1 MWAGYFFLALLSNGK
16 YDDDDDAT
24 QNTFSH
30 TALAVTMGFKIFM
43 NFPLDLI
50 KTKAVDSSLFEKNRL
65 ATSVV

>member
-1 MWAGYFFLALLSNGK
+1 MVYFFSALLSNGK
-16 YDDDDDAT
+16 YDDDAT

>member
-30 TALAVTMGFKIFM
+30 TALAVTMGSKY
-43 NFPLDLI
+43 L
-50 KTKAVDSSLFEKNRL
+50 
-65 ATSVV
+65 